1 MRKMS
6 SSFIGLAT
14 ALALTVAACGDD
26 PTGVNSGDELSSVEV
41 AAVIAAF
48 GSAFDSVGAA
58 AQQASGA
65 AAAPAAVSFNESFD
79 LSFPCESGD
88 IEVSGSTSGNVDE
101 ETFDYDFTVDVSW
114 DPNGCVVSDDIN
126 TFTVDGAPSIVVA
139 LEMSSTQDV
148 LTISGTETGG
158 FSYTSSDGRFGS
170 CAFDVTFSVVTGQTG
185 IDSTV
190 TGTICGLDAATFETL
205 GT

>member
-1 MRKMS
+1 MTS
-6 SSFIGLAT
+6 VVSTTLGLLAS
-14 ALALTVAACGDD
+14 LALTPA
-26 PTGVNSGDELSSVEV
+26 P
-41 AAVIAAF
+41 
-48 GSAFDSVGAA
+48 
-58 AQQASGA
+58 
-65 AAAPAAVSFNESFD
+65 APAAVSVNESFD
-79 LSFPCESGD
+79 LSFPCESGN

-101 ETFDYDFTVDVSW
+101 ETFDFDFMVDVSW
-114 DPNGCVVSDDIN
+114 DPNGCVVGDDIN

-158 FSYTSSDGRFGS
+158 FSYTSSDGRTGS
-170 CAFDVTFSVVTGQTG
+170 CAFDVIFSVVTGQTG